1 MIKTLSLLVA
11 FLFLSVTVFSIFP
24 SISYAET
31 VVTEIDSE
39 AAARNLAVKAEGT
52 YVEGAAAPTL
62 SGSEVALPIIDE
74 ASGEILG
81 HIILG
86 EIGCHCVLDA
96 AADSLDPVRLRR
108 IRARL
113 IFIQELVV
121 LEEACGK
128 HIRIRDER
136 ELTPS
141 GKRNKAAKLE
151 KKRRNQKGQ

>member
-81 HIILG
+81 HIVADQIKL
-86 EIGCHCVLDA
+86 ISVLNQAGLTEVASAIAAVSVGTAAGA
-96 AADSLDPVRLRR
+96 AAGTGFALGTTGT
-108 IRARL
+108 IAA
-113 IFIQELVV
+113 VV
-121 LEEACGK
+121 AVGVGVAVAAGSGGSS
-128 HIRIRDER
+128 
-136 ELTPS
+136 TPS
-141 GKRNKAAKLE
+141 SH
-151 KKRRNQKGQ
+151 